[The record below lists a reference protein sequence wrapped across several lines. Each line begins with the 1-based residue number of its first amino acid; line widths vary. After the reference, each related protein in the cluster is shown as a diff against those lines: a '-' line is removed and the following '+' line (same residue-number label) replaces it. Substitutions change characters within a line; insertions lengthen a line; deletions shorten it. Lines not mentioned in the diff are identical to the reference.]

1 MANDA
6 NQHITRRGFLAS
18 GAVLAAGLAEA
29 QVADAAPR
37 SWRQRQRF
45 EGLGCGDWPTAAHD
59 LAATRSAS
67 RLAGANVLWTAS
79 FPGGVPATAAIANRR
94 VFVATAAGAVAAL
107 DLRDGTTRWERQLGT
122 AQYGTGAD
130 VRELGFFGAVAV
142 SERSVIA
149 ASDRVYCL
157 DAETGASRWVTTPLR
172 TTTSDDYFWG
182 APVVV
187 GGLVLVGSGS
197 GAELPTARGRL
208 TAYRLS
214 DGALVW
220 STATVPAGANGG
232 GIIGP
237 SSVDPW
243 MGVVYI
249 ATGAPYAAVDGSN
262 PGTCSLFA
270 LRLQDGSVL
279 WQDQVFPDNQTGF
292 DFNSAPVIVGRWLF
306 ATNKDGIY
314 AWDRVS
320 RSRLWSTQITDP
332 LAGGVT
338 SAGPTGGPEGGPI
351 ATDGRR
357 VYVLSN
363 DIVTSGGVAAALE
376 PANGGVIWQTPLPAP
391 SFGAPA
397 VAGDLLCVPASDGT
411 VSMLD
416 KRSGTIVATTPLPDP
431 SSASAAVA
439 DGRLVV
445 GTGAAPYLP
454 GSSLVCIG

>member
-1 MANDA
+1 MTIGEH
-6 NQHITRRGFLAS
+6 QRLTRRGFLAS
-18 GAVLAAGLAEA
+18 GAVIAAGLAEA
-29 QVADAAPR
+29 QVASAAPISR
-37 SWRQRQRF
+37 RHRPRF
-45 EGLGCGDWPTAAHD
+45 DGFGDGDWPTAGHD
-59 LAATRSAS
+59 LSATRFAS
-67 RLAGANVLWTAS
+67 RLAGADVLWTAD
-79 FPGGVPATAAIANRR
+79 FPGGVPATAAIARRR
-94 VFVATAAGAVAAL
+94 VYAASGAGAVAAL
-107 DLRDGTTRWERQLGT
+107 DLSDGTMLWEQQLGT
-122 AQYGTGAD
+122 AEYGSGAD
-130 VRELGFFGAVAV
+130 ARELGFFGAVAV
-142 SERSVIA
+142 AGRSVIA
-149 ASDRVYCL
+149 ASDRVYAL
-157 DAETGASRWVTTPLR
+157 DAETGATRWVTTPLR
-172 TTTSDDYFWG
+172 TSTSDDYFWG

-214 DGALVW
+214 DGELVW

-237 SSVDPW
+237 PSVDPW
-243 MGVVYI
+243 MGVAYI
-249 ATGAPYAAVDGSN
+249 ATGAPYAAVSGSN

-270 LRLQDGSVL
+270 LRLHDGGVL

-292 DFNSAPVIVGRWLF
+292 DFNSAPVIVGRRLF

-320 RSRLWSTQITDP
+320 RRRLWSTQVTDP

-351 ATDGRR
+351 ATDGQRI
-357 VYVLSN
+357 YVLSN
-363 DIVTSGGVAAALE
+363 DIATSGGVAAALE
-376 PANGGVIWQTPLPAP
+376 PANGRVVWQTPLPAP

-411 VSMLD
+411 VSMLNT
-416 KRSGTIVATTPLPDP
+416 RNGTIVTVTSLPDP
-431 SSASAAVA
+431 SSAAAAVA

-445 GTGAAPYLP
+445 GTGAAPFLP
-454 GSSLVCIG
+454 GTSLVCIG

>member
-1 MANDA
+1 MANDEF
-6 NQHITRRGFLAS
+6 QRLTRRGFLAG
-18 GAVLAAGLAEA
+18 GAVAAASLAQA
-29 QVADAAPR
+29 QVAAATPAPR
-37 SWRQRQRF
+37 RRRRW
-45 EGLGCGDWPTAAHD
+45 EGFDYGDWPTAGHD
-59 LAATRSAS
+59 LAATRAAEGLRGAS
-67 RLAGANVLWTAS
+67 VLWTAS
-79 FPGGVPATAAIANRR
+79 FPGGVPATAAIAHGR
-94 VFVATAAGAVAAL
+94 VYAASGAGAVSAL
-107 DLRDGTTRWERQLGT
+107 DLRDGTTLWEQQLGT
-122 AQYGTGAD
+122 AQYGSGAD

-142 SERSVIA
+142 AERNVIA
-149 ASDRVYCL
+149 ASDRVYSL
-157 DAETGASRWVTTPLR
+157 DAATGATRWETTPLR
-172 TTTSDDYFWG
+172 TSTSDDYFWG

-214 DGALVW
+214 DGDLVW

-237 SSVDPW
+237 ASVDPW
-243 MGVVYI
+243 MGVAYV
-249 ATGAPYAAVDGSN
+249 ATGAPYAAVSGSN

-270 LRLQDGSVL
+270 LRLRDGSVL
-279 WQDQVFPDNQTGF
+279 WQDQVFPGNQTGF
-292 DFNSAPVIVGRWLF
+292 DFNSAPMILGRQLF

-320 RSRLWSTQITDP
+320 RRRLWSTQITDP
-332 LAGGVT
+332 LAGGAT

-357 VYVLSN
+357 IYVLSN
-363 DIVTSGGVAAALE
+363 DIATGGGVAAALR
-376 PANGGVIWQTPLPAP
+376 PANGQVLWQTPLPAP

-397 VAGDLLCVPASDGT
+397 AAGDLLCVPASDGT
-411 VSMLD
+411 VTMLSTRD
-416 KRSGTIVATTPLPDP
+416 GAVITTTALPDP
-431 SSASAAVA
+431 SSAAAAVA